1 MLSLETNDNLFSVI
15 NKIKNS
21 PEENISLPVSASFLC
36 TQNRLNLKLLLR
48 EAKILKKNLSFA
60 PQDAISEELVAG
72 FQSEEDSQ
80 ASSAFGFIPG
90 RDIATAAEKSQPRF
104 TNKFSLPK
112 FPRLLEFPPVKGH
125 IGWVV
130 GILALILVFGGI
142 SLFLLNYIPRAT
154 VTLTVSSE
162 SLVKS
167 IEVEAS
173 TSAEKADVKQRI
185 IPAVVITASAKGKG
199 EGEATGKKEA
209 GERALG
215 KVTIYNKTEASK
227 NIRKGTTLRR
237 IAVESGGDL
246 AFSLASDISV
256 PARSSVTTPQPGFVF
271 GQAEASVSAVVIGP
285 AGNLTPNQTFSIG
298 DLSTADI
305 IAQNKESFSGGV
317 VRLVKV
323 IAKED
328 QQKIFEALSKDL
340 EEKLKAD
347 LRSRL
352 VGDQKLEEG
361 ALVSTTVKKSF
372 DKNVG
377 DEADKFNLELEKQ
390 ANALAYSPQALDEL
404 LGEILKDLVP
414 VNYELYSQDKSVSVT
429 GVRTEGGVLKFTAK
443 VKGYIVPRL
452 EIEKIQKD
460 LAGRGLADAN
470 SYLTSLPGIDAA
482 RLEVFPVLKFWQKVP
497 GIKDHIT
504 IVVDR
509 K

>member
-15 NKIKNS
+15 NKIKNC
-21 PEENISLPVSASFLC
+21 PEENISLPVSVSFPW

-48 EAKILKKNLSFA
+48 EAKILKKNLSFT
-60 PQDAISEELVAG
+60 PQDAISEELVASL
-72 FQSEEDSQ
+72 QSEADSL
-80 ASSAFGFIPG
+80 SSPAFGFIPG
-90 RDIATAAEKSQPRF
+90 RDIAASEEKIKSLSP
-104 TNKFSLPK
+104 NKFSLPK
-112 FPRLLEFPPVKGH
+112 LPSFSKFPPIKGYVWWFL
-125 IGWVV
+125 G
-130 GILALILVFGGI
+130 GLATLFSLGGL
-142 SLFLLNYIPRAT
+142 SVFLLNYIPRAT

-199 EGEATGKKEA
+199 EEEATGKKEA
-209 GERALG
+209 GEKALG
-215 KVTIYNKTEASK
+215 KVTIYNKTEASR
-227 NIRKGTTLRR
+227 NIRKGTIFRR

-246 AFSLASDISV
+246 AFSLSSDISV

-271 GQAEASVSAVVIGP
+271 GQAEASVSAVVLGP

-298 DLSTADI
+298 DLSTADF
-305 IAQNKESFSGGV
+305 IAQNKESFLGGA

-323 IAKED
+323 ITKED
-328 QQKIFEALSKDL
+328 QQKIFEALSRDL

-361 ALVSTTVKKSF
+361 ALVSTTVKKTF

-390 ANALAYSPQALDEL
+390 ASALAYSPQALDEL
-404 LGEILKDLVP
+404 LGDILKDLVP

-452 EIEKIQKD
+452 DIEKIQKD
-460 LAGRGLADAN
+460 LAGRGLAEAN

>member
-1 MLSLETNDNLFSVI
+1 MTLFLEPNDNLFSVI
-15 NKIKNS
+15 NKIKNC
-21 PEENISLPVSASFLC
+21 PEENISLPVSAAFLW

-48 EAKILKKNLSFA
+48 EAKILKKNLIFT
-60 PQDAISEELVAG
+60 PQDAVSEELVAG
-72 FQSEEDSQ
+72 FREA
-80 ASSAFGFIPG
+80 ASIAPSAFGFIPG
-90 RDIATAAEKSQPRF
+90 KDIAEPQEKVKTTFPKIF
-104 TNKFSLPK
+104 TLPKLPQLPK
-112 FPRLLEFPPVKGH
+112 FLPPSLRLPWLFVGVFILLA
-125 IGWVV
+125 IG
-130 GILALILVFGGI
+130 GLTI
-142 SLFLLNYIPRAT
+142 FLLNYIPRAT

-185 IPAVVITASAKGKG
+185 IPAVVISASAKGKG

-209 GERALG
+209 GEKALG
-215 KVTIYNKTEASK
+215 KVTIYNKTEASR
-227 NIRKGTTLRR
+227 NIRKGTVLRR

-246 AFSLASDISV
+246 AFSLSSDISV
-256 PARSSVTTPQPGFVF
+256 PARSSVITPQPGFVF
-271 GQAEASVSAVVIGP
+271 GQAEASVSAVVLGP

-298 DLSTADI
+298 DLSTADF
-305 IAQNKESFSGGV
+305 IAQNKESFSGGA

-323 IAKED
+323 ITKDD
-328 QQKIFEALSKDL
+328 QQKILEALSQDL

-361 ALVSTTVKKSF
+361 ALVATTVKKTF

-390 ANALAYSPQALDEL
+390 ASALAYSPQALDEL

-452 EIEKIQKD
+452 DTAKIQED
-460 LAGRGLADAN
+460 LAGQGFAEAN